1 MATTDNI
8 LQTVQTYQRSLLARL
23 INMNCFISTANTRFK
38 NFENFEGNLGDTVTY
53 DTPPQMIS
61 NDGLVVTTFSA
72 VEQLKRSL
80 TVNKSRNVNF
90 AFNASQLVFNIDNT
104 GYRDEFEKSAIKE
117 LGSFIEQDVA
127 SVIPANTYRFYNP
140 GVNGSG
146 SNWKV
151 NAINSFTTL
160 SDVRAVFDEYGSAP
174 IDYKMYLPNRA
185 IPQIIGS
192 GLNQFAL
199 DRNNRIAMSW
209 EVGDFQDMMTYRS
222 NLLPLHTS
230 GTTGNAQQTLTV
242 VSVTRQADGGIT
254 SITFSGAT
262 ASDVNAVKAFDI
274 FQFNPTTTGTQIDFL
289 SYNGHANINLPLQFE
304 ATADAIATSG
314 GNVVISVSPVIYDV
328 TAVTGNPLVAQ
339 KQNTNFDFSS
349 ANITAG
355 ITALGLPS
363 HRCGLL
369 TSGNPLYIAMPK
381 LPDMDPFKTVSE
393 TDPDTGVGL
402 RMYTGAGFGT
412 NTYGSV
418 LDCIWGKDLEST
430 HSMRIPFPVQ

>member
-23 INMNCFISTANTRFK
+23 QNLNCFIASANTRFK
-38 NFENFEGNLGDTVTY
+38 DFENFKGNLGDTVTY

-61 NDGLVVTTFSA
+61 NDGLVVTTFST
-72 VEQLKRSL
+72 VEQLKRSI

-90 AFNASQLVFNIDNT
+90 AFNAQQLIFNIDNT

-117 LGSFIEQDVA
+117 LGSYIEQDVA
-127 SVIPANTYRFYNP
+127 SVIPSNTYRFYNP
-140 GVNGSG
+140 GVTGTG
-146 SNWKV
+146 PYKV
-151 NAINSFTTL
+151 SPVSSFTTL
-160 SDVRAVFDEYGSAP
+160 SDIRSVFDEYGADP

-209 EVGDFQDMMTYRS
+209 EVGEFQDMMTYRS
-222 NLLPLHTS
+222 NLLPLHVS
-230 GTTGNAQQTLTV
+230 GTTGNSQQVLTV

-254 SITFSGAT
+254 SIVFSGAT
-262 ASDVNAVKAFDI
+262 ISDANAVKAYDV
-274 FQFNPTTTGTQIDFL
+274 FQFNPTAAGLQVNFL
-289 SYNGHANINLPLQFE
+289 SYSGHANINLPLQFE
-304 ATADAIATSG
+304 ATADAAGVAVT
-314 GNVVISVSPVIYDV
+314 GNVTISVSPVIYDV
-328 TAVTGNPLVAQ
+328 TAVTGNPLIAN
-339 KQNTNFDFSS
+339 KQNTNFDFSAGAIS
-349 ANITAG
+349 AG

-381 LPDMDPFKTVSE
+381 LPDMDPFKTASE
-393 TDPDTGVGL
+393 SDPDTGVSL
-402 RMYTGAGFGT
+402 RLYTGAGFGT
-412 NTYGSV
+412 NTYGSI
-418 LDCIWGKDLEST
+418 LDCLWGKDLEPT
-430 HSMRIPFPVQ
+430 HSMRIPFPV